1 MFENKTVKELIFLIK
16 NREITI
22 KELNKYYLEKIN
34 NINPK
39 LNAIVSLKDEN
50 EILDEAKKKD
60 EQKDKSSMLFGLPI
74 AIKDLSDVR
83 GLPTTYGYKGTKNY

>member
-16 NREITI
+16 NREISI

-39 LNAIVSLKDEN
+39 LNEIVSLKDEN
-50 EILDEAKKKD
+50 EILDEAEKKD

-74 AIKDLSDVR
+74 AIKDLSDVS
-83 GLPTTYGYKGTKNY
+83 GLPTTYGYKSTKN

>member
-16 NREITI
+16 KREISI

-50 EILDEAKKKD
+50 EILDEAEKKD
-60 EQKDKSSMLFGLPI
+60 EQKDKSSMLFW
-74 AIKDLSDVR
+74 
-83 GLPTTYGYKGTKNY
+83 